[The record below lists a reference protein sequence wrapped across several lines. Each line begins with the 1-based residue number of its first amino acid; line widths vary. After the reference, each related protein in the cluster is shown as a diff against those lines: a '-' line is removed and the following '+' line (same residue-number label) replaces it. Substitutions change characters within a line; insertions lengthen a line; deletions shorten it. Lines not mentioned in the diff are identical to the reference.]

1 MKGAYI
7 SKTRITQEPTE
18 SKTYSVQDIAK
29 ILNIGMNTAYV
40 LVKQGDFRV
49 LRIGSAI
56 RIVKS
61 SFDEWLK
68 QSS

>member
-1 MKGAYI
+1 M